1 MIMVNGPKIASFG
14 TKSRFGYLFND
25 FGWQAAD
32 TNESTARHGQPVSF
46 EFIRQLDPDW
56 LIVMDRSSAIQAKG
70 ENAKAVL
77 DNALLKDSKAF
88 KNNQVIYLDSS
99 SYLASGG
106 YQQMM
111 RELTLLR
118 EAVTSAKNKAQS
130 TAQDTALSSEQS
142 ALQASSNN

>member
-1 MIMVNGPKIASFG
+1 M
-14 TKSRFGYLFND
+14 
-25 FGWQAAD
+25 
-32 TNESTARHGQPVSF
+32 
-46 EFIRQLDPDW
+46 
-56 LIVMDRSSAIQAKG
+56 
-70 ENAKAVL
+70 L

-106 YQQMM
+106 YQQML

-118 EAVTSAKNKAQS
+118 EAVTSAQNKAQS
-130 TAQDTALSSEQS
+130 TSQHTALSSEQS